1 MRVYETDSNIDIQEH
16 SIKIEPSSSI
26 DLNIT
31 NVISE
36 ADSSLQ
42 SKLQEEI
49 NDLRQKNSELS
60 RLLEESRQKSKQL
73 DKVKAE
79 NANLNQKLQ
88 ESNQTLEA
96 IRALLCQKTK

>member
-31 NVISE
+31 NVMSE

-60 RLLEESRQKSKQL
+60 RLLEESRQKS
-73 DKVKAE
+73 DKVEAE